1 MALDSFKPKITW
13 PISISKG
20 IELAKERYQLSYAL
34 IEAVR
39 LKHNTRNDDLS
50 ADAQLYR
57 QTCLGILDVA
67 IDEMLK
73 LRPTVR
79 SDDTKNH
86 ALDPDW
92 VDPELVKLKA
102 EGKAA
107 HKTTDIKTMTDV
119 DLDKLEGE
127 PEPFKDPLE
136 DFAADYTEVDTGG
149 YLTVA
154 QYKITVTDLPAN
166 VTSYVYK
173 AHSISGDFE
182 HHVTEKYTVP
192 ASQRSGRAAFWGVSQ
207 NLGTWNTN
215 YSADVYGL
223 YAFVLDLGINHQ
235 IYIRE
240 CKNAGADTSGSTS
253 AVTDYCVCKRVS
265 TTYSVLIY
273 TDAAHTSLFDTISTS
288 DPDGS
293 AHDMSYVYGA
303 AAYGIGSALCSFEAS
318 NLDLQEATDVI
329 IGPFI
334 NPFASPF
341 KGGMFR

>member
-107 HKTTDIKTMTDV
+107 HNSK
-119 DLDKLEGE
+119 
-127 PEPFKDPLE
+127 
-136 DFAADYTEVDTGG
+136 
-149 YLTVA
+149 
-154 QYKITVTDLPAN
+154 
-166 VTSYVYK
+166 
-173 AHSISGDFE
+173 
-182 HHVTEKYTVP
+182 
-192 ASQRSGRAAFWGVSQ
+192 VSQ
-207 NLGTWNTN
+207 NHSKTHLKILQPITRKLTQ
-215 YSADVYGL
+215 V
-223 YAFVLDLGINHQ
+223 
-235 IYIRE
+235 
-240 CKNAGADTSGSTS
+240 DT
-253 AVTDYCVCKRVS
+253 
-265 TTYSVLIY
+265 
-273 TDAAHTSLFDTISTS
+273 
-288 DPDGS
+288 
-293 AHDMSYVYGA
+293 
-303 AAYGIGSALCSFEAS
+303 
-318 NLDLQEATDVI
+318 
-329 IGPFI
+329 
-334 NPFASPF
+334 
-341 KGGMFR
+341 